1 MTYVR
6 QARLD
11 KNKRLI
17 LLIFIVIF
25 LFSLLFVYFF
35 IDKDSKVKKEG
46 QNDNAVAEQSVLNVV
61 RASRNIQAGRCIKV
75 RGNSSPKRSCT
86 CRCC

>member
-61 RASRNIQAGRCIKV
+61 RAS
-75 RGNSSPKRSCT
+75 KRSCT